1 MAARKDRA
9 ARGGRGRPQAK
20 YSPAGKQQKTPWDND
35 AYVLTGLSEEA
46 AEQRKMKALL
56 RARRQLTDDLDRT
69 NDRLERTL
77 MAKKK
82 RMLAHLKRTEREIQQ
97 QKFMEESGF
106 VPATT
111 GGFQSGRVTPPS
123 AAEATASKWNG
134 NAAAYRM
141 ALARKPRTATGAQHG
156 DVSRLGQLM
165 WQANYNPRS
174 SMRDA
179 FTPRI
184 LESKDPLVREHHRPR
199 GEFSEYM
206 KSCIM
211 KHVNVKASGH
221 G

>member
-1 MAARKDRA
+1 MASRKKKNKGN
-9 ARGGRGRPQAK
+9 ARGGRGRPSRPSGRQ
-20 YSPAGKQQKTPWDND
+20 STPWDND
-35 AYVLTGLSEEA
+35 PYVLSGLSEEA
-46 AEQRKMKALL
+46 AEQRRMKALL
-56 RARRQLTDDLDRT
+56 KARRKLSDDLERT

-77 MAKKK
+77 IAKKK
-82 RMLAHLKRTEREIQQ
+82 RMQAHLKRSEHEIQQ
-97 QKFMEESGF
+97 AKFMEESGF
-106 VPATT
+106 IPAT

-123 AAEATASKWNG
+123 AAEATAKHWNG

-141 ALARKPRTATGAQHG
+141 ALARKPRTSTGAAHG

-179 FTPRI
+179 YTPRI
-184 LESKDPLVREHHRPR
+184 LEDKDPLQRDHFRPR

-206 KSCIM
+206 KASIL